1 MEGSI
6 AKTPRCYLLLAVVG
20 TSGGT
25 GLSHSPMCL
34 RHPQHSP
41 LYQSGAMIRPSPMAP
56 PHRAWPCHCHHRTS
70 LIFASSGQQDW
81 AGCAPLAWG
90 TRPVPDLR
98 QQLGRHAAAETHA
111 ARRAGGIGGPSCP
124 RPASIFSRIAL
135 PKEPVGFHSFPHPH
149 VPRKIGSAGACL
161 FAVAG
166 APVCDY
172 SCSTAGCCG
181 ALCAS
186 ARVPRSASTP
196 VPPPSGMECP
206 TVP

>member
-6 AKTPRCYLLLAVVG
+6 AKTPRCHLLLAVVG

-41 LYQSGAMIRPSPMAP
+41 LYQSGAMIRPSPMTP
-56 PHRAWPCHCHHRTS
+56 PHRAWPCHSHHRTS
-70 LIFASSGQQDW
+70 LTFAPRGQQDW
-81 AGCAPLAWG
+81 AGCPPLAWG
-90 TRPVPDLR
+90 TQPVPDLR

-111 ARRAGGIGGPSCP
+111 ARRAGDMGVRPVPDPPLFSQGLHFQRSPWDSAPS
-124 RPASIFSRIAL
+124 
-135 PKEPVGFHSFPHPH
+135 PHPH
-149 VPRKIGSAGACL
+149 VPRKIGSVGACL

-196 VPPPSGMECP
+196 VPPPSGTECP